1 MSGSP
6 SEHISSRAEV
16 DPRPRTEDFAALY
29 DRYHPKV
36 FAYVYGRVRDMDLAS
51 EIVSD
56 VFERA
61 FMERHSLRDQDAFAS
76 WLFTIARNAVT
87 SYQRKSKKTRPQL
100 QVRLP
105 EGALRSPEQ
114 AIFDDRHKTM
124 IALLRQLPRREQEI
138 LSLKFD
144 AELTSREIADV
155 LHLSEVNVRVTLFRT
170 LRRLREK
177 MRGDVEGAQPT
188 KFSSLEGIWKGKTDF
203 SYREIRA
210 MRYRPKPFA

>member
-56 VFERA
+56 VCERA
-61 FMERHSLRDQDAFAS
+61 CMERHSLRDQDAFAS

-87 SYQRKSKKTRPQL
+87 SYQRKSKKTSPQL

-105 EGALRSPEQ
+105 EEALRSPEQ
-114 AIFDDRHKTM
+114 AIFADRHNTM
-124 IALLRQLPRREQEI
+124 IALLRQFHRREQEI
-138 LSLKFD
+138 LSLKFA
-144 AELTSREIADV
+144 AELTNREIAD
-155 LHLSEVNVRVTLFRT
+155 
-170 LRRLREK
+170 
-177 MRGDVEGAQPT
+177 
-188 KFSSLEGIWKGKTDF
+188 
-203 SYREIRA
+203 
-210 MRYRPKPFA
+210 